1 MYSVA
6 FVLVLFQFILFV
18 CYSYLVKYGV
28 RDGRFSFF
36 FTSVGTEHILQYPR
50 HTNTS
55 YTIV

>member
-36 FTSVGTEHILQYPR
+36 LYVCRNWTYSSISKTH
-50 HTNTS
+50 
-55 YTIV
+55 